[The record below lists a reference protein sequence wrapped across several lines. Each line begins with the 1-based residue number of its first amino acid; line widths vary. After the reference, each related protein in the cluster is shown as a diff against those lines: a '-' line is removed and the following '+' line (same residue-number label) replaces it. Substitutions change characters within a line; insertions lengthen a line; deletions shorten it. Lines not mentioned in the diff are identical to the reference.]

1 MVQSLWSEKLSSE
14 AYVIWE
20 AAQPL
25 RHEFVNGDIFAMVG
39 GTRQHE
45 TIALNLAS
53 WLRNRLSGSPC
64 RAYTAGMKVR
74 VEAVNA
80 YFYPD
85 VFVTCSEKDHQ
96 ASDYLTE
103 PRLIIEVLSPSTEA
117 YDRGDKFEKYR
128 MLASLEEYVLIDPD
142 SRRIESFRKDPSGHW
157 VLYEFRGQD
166 GFTLACVG
174 VDIPMEEIFANL

>member
-1 MVQSLWSEKLSSE
+1 MVQSLRSEKMSSA
-14 AYVIWE
+14 AYLVWE

-25 RHEFVNGDIFAMVG
+25 RHEYVDGEIFAMVG

-45 TIALNLAS
+45 TIALNLAA

-85 VFVTCSEKDHQ
+85 VFVTCSERDHQ
-96 ASDYLTE
+96 ADDALSE

-117 YDRGDKFEKYR
+117 YDRGDKFAKYR
-128 MLASLEEYVLIDPD
+128 LLPSLEEYVLIDPE
-142 SRRIESFRKDPSGHW
+142 SQRIESFRKDHTGHW
-157 VLYEFRGQD
+157 VLYEFGQETMRVASLD
-166 GFTLACVG
+166 LEIPLAEV
-174 VDIPMEEIFANL
+174 FANL